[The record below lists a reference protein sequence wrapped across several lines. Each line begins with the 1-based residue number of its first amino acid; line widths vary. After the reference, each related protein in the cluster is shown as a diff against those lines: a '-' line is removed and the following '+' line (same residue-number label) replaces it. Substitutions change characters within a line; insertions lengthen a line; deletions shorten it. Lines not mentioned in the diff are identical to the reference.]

1 MATVPKD
8 HPYINYL
15 QIQLMVTVNESFIG
29 ISLDG
34 GSDMLQ
40 NLLILL
46 CFSAVCC
53 YTNTDA
59 STLLADV
66 FANYNS
72 NIRPGCNESSPLT
85 LNVSFY
91 FTSIKDLDESES
103 KFSISGAF
111 EYFWNDDRLKWNINM
126 YGGDLSSIVIPKQKV
141 WTPSLITINSFSEAG
156 ELGKESSRLRLDNSG
171 TLHWITPDLYQTMCN
186 LDVTFYPFDSQ
197 SCALRFY
204 LTAYRANEVK
214 LFVLKHLMN
223 QQEFEENGIWQV
235 TGTKMYTKDN
245 SLGWQELHLQV
256 NMRRRLQFY
265 VSSLIMPVCMMSFLQ
280 LFVFLI
286 PVESGERVG
295 FAVTVLLAIAVYLTL
310 VQEKLPEASEP
321 NVSCLS
327 YKLLVDFMIGV
338 MMVIAVIAGL
348 QFYHQEKDRIIPN
361 YLRFLHHLMFRE
373 KNPKVKPKQ
382 VDDGCEDNSKDA
394 SAKQICWINI
404 SRAFDRACLIGFG
417 FCLFNC
423 NIVYIIVIV
432 SVYT

>member
-1 MATVPKD
+1 M
-8 HPYINYL
+8 
-15 QIQLMVTVNESFIG
+15 VNESFIG
-29 ISLDG
+29 MSLDG
-34 GSDMLQ
+34 FSGMSQ
-40 NLLILL
+40 QLLFLL
-46 CFSAVCC
+46 CFSVVCC
-53 YTNTDA
+53 TNTDV
-59 STLLADV
+59 STLLADI

-72 NIRPGCNESSPLT
+72 NIRPGCNRSSPLI

-111 EYFWNDDRLKWNINM
+111 EFFWNDDRLKWNTSM
-126 YGGDLSSIVIPKQKV
+126 YGGDLSSIVIPKQKL
-141 WTPSLITINSFSEAG
+141 WTLSLITINSFSEAG
-156 ELGKESSRLRLDNSG
+156 ELGKESSRLRLANTG
-171 TLHWITPDLYQTMCN
+171 NLHWITPDLYQTTCN

-197 SCALRFY
+197 SCVLRFY

-214 LFVLKHLMN
+214 LFVLKNSMN

-235 TGTKMYTKDN
+235 TDTKVYTKDN

-327 YKLLVDFMIGV
+327 YKLLVDFMIGI

-348 QFYHQEKDRIIPN
+348 QLYHQNQDRIIPN
-361 YLRFLHHLMFRE
+361 YLRFLHNLMFR
-373 KNPKVKPKQ
+373 KKSPKVKPEQ
-382 VDDGCEDNSKDA
+382 VDDGCEEKSENTL
-394 SAKQICWINI
+394 AKQICWMDV
-404 SRAFDRACLIGFG
+404 SRAFDRACLLGFG

-432 SVYT
+432 SIYT